1 MVFMFC
7 SVGTFAF
14 NHNMTDIFVMVFFG
28 FIGFFMVKFD
38 FPIPPIILGIILG
51 DMVEKNLQR
60 SLVVSEG
67 SFAIFFTRPISCAL
81 LIIAILSLLL
91 PIVSAIRK
99 SRKPVAANVESEN
112 SSAE

>member
-1 MVFMFC
+1 
-7 SVGTFAF
+7 
-14 NHNMTDIFVMVFFG
+14 
-28 FIGFFMVKFD
+28 
-38 FPIPPIILGIILG
+38 
-51 DMVEKNLQR
+51 MVEKNLQR